1 MCSLYLIESDIM
13 KRHRSSLRFLII
25 EDVKEHAELIKEAV
39 HTHDFLHD
47 ISSVKNCDMALQL
60 LREYAKEDYLPH
72 VIILDLSVSGMNSI
86 DFLSVIN
93 ADKKMASIP
102 VIALTSV
109 AKDEDRKFLS
119 GFNNCIYIVKPA
131 GIIGFMELIN
141 FICNFWSDNKNIPD
155 YQSIR
160 KRIM

>member
-1 MCSLYLIESDIM
+1 MCRLFLIESDFM
-13 KRHRSSLRFLII
+13 KRHRTSLRFLII

-60 LREYAKEDYLPH
+60 LHEYAKDDYLPH

-86 DFLSVIN
+86 DFLSTIN
-93 ADKKMASIP
+93 ADKKLASVP

-109 AKDEDRKFLS
+109 AKDEDRKYVGSFK
-119 GFNNCIYIVKPA
+119 NCVYIVKPT

-141 FICNFWSDNKNIPD
+141 FICNFWSDNKNVPD

-160 KRIM
+160 KRMA